1 MKHSSDFECLD
12 DTDDIQEQRP
22 ASMLL
27 WKTMLRVPAGEN
39 IYKTGGGWGWWAF
52 MPWQE
57 SLSKFGGGKQGYK
70 FLVKRPSHIWNLFSG
85 IIVTDVG
92 NDLAE
97 KLFPETTRR
106 VWC

>member
-1 MKHSSDFECLD
+1 
-12 DTDDIQEQRP
+12 
-22 ASMLL
+22 
-27 WKTMLRVPAGEN
+27 
-39 IYKTGGGWGWWAF
+39 
-52 MPWQE
+52 
-57 SLSKFGGGKQGYK
+57 
-70 FLVKRPSHIWNLFSG
+70 LFSG